1 MLSQRKLLK
10 ELMML
15 SISLFY
21 VMKYQIHQIKSNCL
35 FVWDTWT
42 KREISEDFF
51 KFVNFKSGLTGKDL
65 FKEIAD
71 TLNEL
76 GLDLKNFQGQGYDGT
91 GAVSGVVNGLSAL
104 ILKENEKAFYTHC
117 VNHRLNLGIST
128 SCKITSIR
136 NVMNTI
142 KEIAYFLKAC
152 VQYFWSDFCFSTNDS
167 PSKTM
172 KNVFYFV

>member
-1 MLSQRKLLK
+1 M
-10 ELMML
+10 
-15 SISLFY
+15 
-21 VMKYQIHQIKSNCL
+21 
-35 FVWDTWT
+35 
-42 KREISEDFF
+42 
-51 KFVNFKSGLTGKDL
+51 TGKDL

-104 ILKENEKAFYTHC
+104 ILKENEKALYTHC
-117 VNHRLNLGIST
+117 ANHRLNLGIST

-142 KEIAYFLKAC
+142 KELAYFLKAC
-152 VQYFWSDFCFSTNDS
+152 VQYF
-167 PSKTM
+167 
-172 KNVFYFV
+172 